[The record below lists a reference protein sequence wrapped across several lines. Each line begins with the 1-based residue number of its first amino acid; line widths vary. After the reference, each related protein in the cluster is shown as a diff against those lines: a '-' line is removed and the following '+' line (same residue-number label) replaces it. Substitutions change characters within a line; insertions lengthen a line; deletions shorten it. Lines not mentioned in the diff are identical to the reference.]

1 METKVNVLDRKMLL
15 TVPNQRHLL
24 KKREDKTD
32 IREKGNPRSES
43 SLLSN
48 DSQKRKNKMLSLIF
62 EILLNSGSYRKKYFD
77 LQSSLL

>member
-1 METKVNVLDRKMLL
+1 METKVYVLDRKMLL

-48 DSQKRKNKMLSLIF
+48 DSQKRKKQDV
-62 EILLNSGSYRKKYFD
+62 ILNF
-77 LQSSLL
+77 